1 MHSSI
6 IYLKVKRVVIIRQSF
21 RSTSPYQTCRR
32 VLITKFGTT
41 SWYRDLDFLGLGT
54 PFSMYHRV
62 HIKRVPIRLLC
73 RLDVASSRV
82 RGTKQAQWDHG
93 LTNRSAWVRNS
104 TISYFAHIQIRCE
117 HTILIAVEV

>member
-93 LTNRSAWVRNS
+93 LSVIHRVNDDVSFYQLSPVHS
-104 TISYFAHIQIRCE
+104 PGVEFA
-117 HTILIAVEV
+117 